1 MKKVSEFFKRS
12 YATDRTAFYAEIT
25 ETVVLIV
32 ASGTLA
38 FTILD
43 PATKIFV
50 PLYLIGSL
58 LGMFSTYR
66 RVSSALIMT
75 CWFTVMNVFAF
86 IQLFVL

>member
-12 YATDRTAFYAEIT
+12 YSTDRTAFYAEIT
-25 ETVVLIV
+25 ETIVLMV

-66 RVSSALIMT
+66 RGSSALIMV
-75 CWFTVMNVFAF
+75 CWFTAMNLFAF
-86 IQLFVL
+86 IQLFIL